1 MDMSFN
7 DEFEFYCPKCGDIH
21 FLSDS
26 ENKKCIICGS
36 KMLETP
42 HEYNLSQTYIDKIM
56 DLGWKSNKYLFEQ
69 NEQRLFDEVISK
81 SPEFDIN
88 LYKNRDSVLQ
98 HKQRQQEESIG
109 HGKSILEEQSR
120 VPKCPSCGNSN
131 VSKIGVI
138 NRAVSFKL
146 VGFASSKIG
155 KTHKCNNCGSMW

>member
-1 MDMSFN
+1 MDMSIN
-7 DEFEFYCPKCGDIH
+7 DEFEFYCPKCGNIH

-88 LYKNRDSVLQ
+88 LYNNKDSILQ
-98 HKQRQQEESIG
+98 QKQQQQEESINR
-109 HGKSILEEQSR
+109 GKSILEEQSKR
-120 VPKCPSCGNSN
+120 VKCTYCGSTN
-131 VSKIGVI
+131 VKKIGLL
-138 NRAVSFKL
+138 NRAISTELWGLGSK
-146 VGFASSKIG
+146 KIG
-155 KTHKCNNCGSMW
+155 KQFHCNSCGADF